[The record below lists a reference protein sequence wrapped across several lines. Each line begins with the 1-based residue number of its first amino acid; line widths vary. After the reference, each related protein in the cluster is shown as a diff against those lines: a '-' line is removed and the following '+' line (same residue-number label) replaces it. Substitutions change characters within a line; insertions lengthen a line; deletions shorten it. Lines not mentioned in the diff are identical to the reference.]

1 MNTTNKN
8 PGFIEVTR
16 AVPTDFNW
24 ARASFHEGVLGKK
37 INSDFYKQSSMPK
50 SLFLILFWTWS
61 HCHLRKQI
69 LSLPSGDQQVLLLPL
84 IPCKHGRRGWHL
96 NPLLFTA
103 AKCCWWAQL
112 PILSHPEPGSQLP
125 LGNAGLGR
133 SQRFSELPQ
142 ACAGL

>member
-50 SLFLILFWTWS
+50 SLNFILNMVTLPSEKADPFIAFRRSAGTPAATDSLQAWKERLAFKS
-61 HCHLRKQI
+61 AAFYCSQI
-69 LSLPSGDQQVLLLPL
+69 LLMGS
-84 IPCKHGRRGWHL
+84 
-96 NPLLFTA
+96 TA
-103 AKCCWWAQL
+103 
-112 PILSHPEPGSQLP
+112 HPVSP
-125 LGNAGLGR
+125 
-133 SQRFSELPQ
+133 
-142 ACAGL
+142 